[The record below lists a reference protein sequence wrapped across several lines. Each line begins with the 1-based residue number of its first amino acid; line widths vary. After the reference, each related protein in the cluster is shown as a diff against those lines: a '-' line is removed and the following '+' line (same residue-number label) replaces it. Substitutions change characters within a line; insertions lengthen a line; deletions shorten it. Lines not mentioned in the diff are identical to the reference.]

1 MNNVIL
7 ILFITE
13 LLFICCSYY
22 ISRGNLLSPSLISYS
37 MLALATLCIIYNN
50 DFWQVSYSYKTYYI
64 LLAGMLSM
72 LVPEML
78 IVLARTKKG
87 EIKGEIN
94 KEYSII
100 KIQKGVNFILQTI
113 AILLVIFQIFE
124 VMKSGGSSEIG
135 IYAIG
140 IAKNDKESVS
150 IISKLAIR
158 YSLILSI
165 VYIYILMHNKIRCKM
180 KIKYYISYIMPVVYA
195 GLSMFFS
202 GNRAGFLKLLGIMYV
217 FLIVMQ
223 IDVSKKKKVEL
234 LSTIKKIFIWGIILL
249 ILFYSL
255 RGITKVNSTT
265 VQRSFDEYITYYIGS
280 PLYLFNKFIENP
292 YSVHSPTL
300 YFGEMS
306 LTSIYDML
314 GIEVN
319 YLNNF
324 VLVGGT
330 SNFAGNEY
338 TWFQRPY
345 SDFGFIGMLIF
356 TGIVYSIFNLIIYNK
371 ILMKKYSLKREIY
384 LIIYAYFFY
393 IIIMSFYYCQLTF
406 ALTVMNF
413 ITIFLSVWLIRIIIS
428 KKFKIIFA

>member
-7 ILFITE
+7 ILFVTE
-13 LLFICCSYY
+13 LLFICCAYY

-50 DFWQVSYSYKTYYI
+50 DFWKVSYSYKTYYI
-64 LLAGMLSM
+64 LVAGMLSM
-72 LVPEML
+72 LAPEIL

-87 EIKGEIN
+87 KTKVERN

-100 KIQKGVNFILQTI
+100 KIQKGFNFILQTI
-113 AILLVIFQIFE
+113 AILLVIFQIVE
-124 VMKSGGSSEIG
+124 VMKSGGSSEVG

-140 IAKNDKESVS
+140 IVKNNKESVS

-180 KIKYYISYIMPVVYA
+180 KIKYYISYILPLVYA
-195 GLSMFFS
+195 VLSMFFS

-223 IDVSKKKKVEL
+223 IDISKKKKVEF

-249 ILFYSL
+249 ILFYLL

-265 VQRSFDEYITYYIGS
+265 VERSFDEYITYYIGS

-292 YSVHSPTL
+292 YSVHSPTV

-306 LTSIYDML
+306 LTSIYDIL

-345 SDFGFIGMLIF
+345 SDFGFIGMIIF
-356 TGIVYSIFNLIIYNK
+356 TGIVYSIFDLIIYNK
-371 ILMKKYSLKREIY
+371 IIMKKYSLKREMY

-393 IIIMSFYYCQLTF
+393 IIIMSFYYCQVTF

-413 ITIFLSVWLIRIIIS
+413 ITIFLSVWLITIIIR
-428 KKFKIIFA
+428 KKFKIIFN